1 MSFDPPSVSR
11 RDALRITAAVGI
23 AAVAGG
29 HTAMEIIRRAG
40 LHRVSVSKARLGTL
54 VEIDVVHPDRDGAHE
69 MIRGAFAEIDRLESI
84 LSRHRT
90 DSALSMLNRA
100 GEVIAPSHDLVTVL
114 ESALHI
120 ARMTDGA
127 FDPTVLPLLEVH
139 ASSFSVSGRPP
150 EPDVLRRTVQRVGH
164 QNVVVSEERVA
175 LMRPDM
181 GVTLDGIG
189 KGYVV
194 DRTVQALVRAGA
206 ERVLVDAG
214 GDIAS
219 GGERSKEDP
228 WRIGLQHPRTA
239 RLVGVVDLAGRSV
252 ATSGD
257 YMRSFTEDRSHHHII
272 DPRTGVSPEETAGA
286 SIVAESAMEAD
297 ALSTAALVLGPE
309 KALLLLDGM
318 AGVEGLLV
326 TKDGEIHSTSGMP

>member
-90 DSALSMLNRA
+90 DSALSILNRA
-100 GEVIAPSHDLVTVL
+100 GEVMTPSHDLVTVL

-219 GGERSKEDP
+219 GGERSKE
-228 WRIGLQHPRTA
+228 
-239 RLVGVVDLAGRSV
+239 
-252 ATSGD
+252 
-257 YMRSFTEDRSHHHII
+257 
-272 DPRTGVSPEETAGA
+272 
-286 SIVAESAMEAD
+286 
-297 ALSTAALVLGPE
+297 
-309 KALLLLDGM
+309 
-318 AGVEGLLV
+318 
-326 TKDGEIHSTSGMP
+326 